1 MTRFQL
7 GAGADLLD
15 FGFDGSVLDHLGQP
29 AGNWRTG
36 SDNSIQVKTADG
48 HAKSFAVAW
57 AFNADNQLVLS
68 AGGQELANF
77 QNDTAVRPGFELRK
91 CVLRVTPNRLA
102 GFAFELRGDWT
113 MTPAHDLEFSLG
125 ASKSRLLGLIS
136 DAERRNRFLFIFKDS
151 KHPLLQHALQ
161 FEGHWEAPATGEA
174 NLRFVYTDKDGADR
188 VFELPGNVVIN
199 KSTNQLRYEYTKN
212 GKKSIDFDGTLLVTP
227 DLRLV
232 YKIGRTQT
240 QTGDTVVSASVI
252 SIGATLT
259 KDSFSGDLAFEA
271 RRIDGQ
277 KTSLVVA
284 GSFVGVLSPNAK
296 LAAGFSFQQVQASG
310 QVTTT
315 VVGFE
320 GELQFKN
327 SSTVNWVF
335 SSSNAA
341 TRTISLAVGADIQL
355 SDKVSLDGR
364 LNLQTSNGKV
374 QSVSLLLGVRF

>member
-1 MTRFQL
+1 M
-7 GAGADLLD
+7 
-15 FGFDGSVLDHLGQP
+15 
-29 AGNWRTG
+29 
-36 SDNSIQVKTADG
+36 
-48 HAKSFAVAW
+48 
-57 AFNADNQLVLS
+57 
-68 AGGQELANF
+68 
-77 QNDTAVRPGFELRK
+77 
-91 CVLRVTPNRLA
+91 
-102 GFAFELRGDWT
+102 
-113 MTPAHDLEFSLG
+113 
-125 ASKSRLLGLIS
+125 
-136 DAERRNRFLFIFKDS
+136 
-151 KHPLLQHALQ
+151 
-161 FEGHWEAPATGEA
+161 
-174 NLRFVYTDKDGADR
+174 
-188 VFELPGNVVIN
+188 FELPGNVVIN

-240 QTGDTVVSASVI
+240 QTGDTVVSESVI
-252 SIGATLT
+252 SIGTTLT
-259 KDSFSGDLAFEA
+259 KDSFSGDLEFEA

-284 GSFVGVLSPNAK
+284 G
-296 LAAGFSFQQVQASG
+296 SFQQVQASG

-327 SSTVNWVF
+327 GSTVNWVF

>member
-1 MTRFQL
+1 MTRFQI
-7 GAGADLLD
+7 GTGTDLLD
-15 FGFDGSVLDHLGQP
+15 LGFDGTVLDHKGQP
-29 AGNWRTG
+29 VGNWRTG
-36 SDNSIQVKTADG
+36 NDNSIQVKTADG
-48 HAKSFAVAW
+48 QAKTLAVAW
-57 AFNADNQLVLS
+57 AFNGDNQLLLFS
-68 AGGQELANF
+68 GGKEIANF
-77 QNDTAVRPGFELRK
+77 QNDSAVRPGFELRK

-102 GFAFELRGDWT
+102 GFAFELRGDWA

-125 ASKSRLLGLIS
+125 AGKSKLLGFIS
-136 DAERRNRFLFIFKDS
+136 DAERRNRFLFIFKDN
-151 KHPLLQHALQ
+151 KHPLLQHQLQ

-174 NLRFVYTDKDGADR
+174 NLRFVYADKDGANR

-212 GKKSIDFDGTLLVTP
+212 GKKAIDFDGTLSVTP

-240 QTGDTVVSASVI
+240 QTGDTVVSESVI

-259 KDSFSGDLAFEA
+259 KDNFTGNLEFEA

-277 KTSLVVA
+277 KTSLTVA

-296 LAAGFSFQQVQASG
+296 LAAGFSFQQVRASG
-310 QVTTT
+310 QVTST

-327 SSTVNWVF
+327 GSTVNWVF

-341 TRTISLAVGADIQL
+341 TRTISLAVGAEIQL
-355 SDKVSLDGR
+355 SDKASLDGR

-374 QSVSLLLGVRF
+374 QSVSLLLGIKF